1 MRAEAAAKPGGVSID
16 IDFIARSNVP
26 LAGSL
31 SVFARAGKPHGV
43 VSHVFVRGFYVQI
56 I

>member
-1 MRAEAAAKPGGVSID
+1 MSAEAA
-16 IDFIARSNVP
+16 

-43 VSHVFVRGFYVQI
+43 VSHVFVRGFLTSSVIDCDQVDKRAR
-56 I
+56 